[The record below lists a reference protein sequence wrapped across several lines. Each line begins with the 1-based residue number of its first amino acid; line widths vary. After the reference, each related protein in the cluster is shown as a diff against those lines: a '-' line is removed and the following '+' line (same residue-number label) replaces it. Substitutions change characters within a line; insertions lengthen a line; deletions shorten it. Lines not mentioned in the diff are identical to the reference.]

1 MKAQAQGPIAE
12 SSFIRP
18 AWNRCPKLLRRRPV
32 RHVLAAR
39 LNHPAAIATVTGEA
53 DEVTAT
59 VAVVAPEAVV
69 RAAN

>member
-1 MKAQAQGPIAE
+1 
-12 SSFIRP
+12 
-18 AWNRCPKLLRRRPV
+18 
-32 RHVLAAR
+32 
-39 LNHPAAIATVTGEA
+39 VTGEA